1 MAGMG
6 VSIIVILI
14 WLIILGS
21 PLISAIYLAA
31 TKKPG
36 Y

>member
-1 MAGMG
+1 MAG
-6 VSIIVILI
+6 IIVWFVMIC
-14 WLIILGS
+14 S

>member
-1 MAGMG
+1 MG
-6 VSIIVILI
+6 NIIIGFLVIC
-14 WLIILGS
+14 S
-21 PLISAIYLAA
+21 PLFSAIYLAA

>member
-1 MAGMG
+1 MAVFAG
-6 VSIIVILI
+6 I
-14 WLIILGS
+14 WVMMIFL
-21 PLISAIYLAA
+21 PLFSAIYLAA